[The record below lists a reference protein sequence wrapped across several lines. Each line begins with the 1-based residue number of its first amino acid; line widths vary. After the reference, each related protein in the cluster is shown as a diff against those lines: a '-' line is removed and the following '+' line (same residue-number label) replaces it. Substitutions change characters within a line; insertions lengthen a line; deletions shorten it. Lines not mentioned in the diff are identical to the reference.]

1 MRYFSA
7 VVHHQ
12 EVEATTL
19 YPPYQILCSYHYWKT
34 PKLRVL
40 IPEYVKQ
47 GFTVFV
53 DSGAFSAANSGA
65 EIDIDDYCKFIIET
79 GATYYASLDV
89 FGDSK
94 QTMANHWYMVNE
106 YGLNPIP
113 TFHMG
118 SPLVHLEPV
127 IEASNYIALGG
138 LVFSSGIMEHCDEVW
153 QYILANKP
161 NLKVHGFGLTNIE
174 LMDRYP
180 WYSVDSSSFKSC
192 KRFGRQNI
200 LWNGYNFKTFSEAD
214 YLLMLEKE
222 GLVFPVH
229 EDKDEKSAMNK
240 KKWFIYDLRSAQAYK
255 MYAIH
260 LGELNKKRPFPHLTS
275 QTKLF

>member
-1 MRYFSA
+1 MKYFSA
-7 VVHHQ
+7 VVSDRETQ
-12 EVEATTL
+12 ATTL

-34 PKLRVL
+34 SKLRKL
-40 IPEYVKQ
+40 IPEYIKK

-89 FGDSK
+89 FGNSE
-94 QTMANHWYMVNE
+94 QTMKNHWYMVNT
-106 YGLNPIP
+106 YNLKPIP

-118 SPLVHLEPV
+118 SPLSDLGPV
-127 IEASNYIALGG
+127 IESNDYIALGG
-138 LVFSSGIMEHCDEVW
+138 LVSSSGIMDHCDEVW

-200 LWNGYNFKTFSEAD
+200 LWNGYNFKTFSEKE
-214 YLLMLEKE
+214 YLILLEGE
-222 GLVFPVH
+222 GMVFPVS
-229 EDKDEKSAMNK
+229 EDKKEQTILNK
-240 KKWFIYDLRSAQAYK
+240 KRWFIYDLRSAQSYK
-255 MYAIH
+255 LYAQH
-260 LGELNKKRPFPHLTS
+260 LGALNKKRGFPHLTA

>member
-7 VVHHQ
+7 VVSEQ
-12 EVEATTL
+12 EVMSSTF
-19 YPPYQILCSYHYWKT
+19 YPPYQILCSYHYWKKKKLKNLL
-34 PKLRVL
+34 PKY
-40 IPEYVKQ
+40 IQQ

-53 DSGAFSAANSGA
+53 DSGAFSADKSGA
-65 EIDIDDYCKFIIET
+65 EIDIDEYCKFIKEI

-89 FGDSK
+89 LGDSK
-94 QTMANHWYMVNE
+94 ETMKNHNYMVE
-106 YGLNPIP
+106 KWGLNPIP

-118 SPLVHLEPV
+118 SPLSDLQPV
-127 IEASNYIALGG
+127 LDASNYIALGG

-161 NLKVHGFGLTNIE
+161 KCKVHGFGLTNIE

-200 LWNGYNFKTFSEAD
+200 LWNGFNFKTFSEKE
-214 YLLMLEKE
+214 YLEMLEKE
-222 GLVFPVH
+222 GFDV
-229 EDKDEKSAMNK
+229 ENMSNK
-240 KKWFIYDLRSAQAYK
+240 EKWFVYDLRSSQAYK
-255 MYAIH
+255 MYANH
-260 LGELNKKRPFPHLTS
+260 LGELNKKRGFPHLTA

>member
-1 MRYFSA
+1 MKYFSA

-12 EVEATTL
+12 EVEATTM
-19 YPPYQILCSYHYWKT
+19 YPPFQILCSYHYWKKK
-34 PKLRVL
+34 KLRTL
-40 IPEYVKQ
+40 IPDYIRQ

-53 DSGAFSAANSGA
+53 DSGAFSASNSGA

-89 FGDSK
+89 FGDSEA
-94 QTMANHWYMVNE
+94 TMKNHWYMVNE

-118 SPLVHLEPV
+118 SPLSDLKGV
-127 IEASNYIALGG
+127 IDSSEYIALGG
-138 LVFSSGIMEHCDEVW
+138 LVFSPGIQAHCDEVW
-153 QYILANKP
+153 QYILTHKP

-200 LWNGYNFKTFSEAD
+200 LWNGYNFKTFSED
-214 YLLMLEKE
+214 EYIKMLEKE
-222 GLVFPVH
+222 GFSFKWGLSK
-229 EDKDEKSAMNK
+229 EEQTAENK
-240 KKWFIYDLRSAQAYK
+240 KRWFIYDLRSAQAYK

-260 LGELNKKRPFPHLTS
+260 LGVLNKKRKFPHLTA